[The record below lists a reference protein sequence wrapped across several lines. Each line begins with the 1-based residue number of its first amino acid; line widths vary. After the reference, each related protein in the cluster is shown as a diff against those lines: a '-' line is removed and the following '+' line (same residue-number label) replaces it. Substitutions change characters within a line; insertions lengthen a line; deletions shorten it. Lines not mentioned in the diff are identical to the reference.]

1 MNTKSIN
8 KQNRPNLKRTVS
20 NDTQTLIFIIATIV
34 ITVGLVLYA
43 LFSIIKPFENKSFE
57 DIKVVTEEDYLSQ
70 EGNKSKE
77 YYVFIYQEGNYK
89 QEMLDKGLV
98 RYANYAR
105 KNKEA
110 RPIYRLDFGNDFYN
124 KLKNALG
131 YTEEN
136 YQTNLPTLVCLNS
149 EVRIKSSLEM
159 RRLCHNFFVSSAI
172 PSTNTSGVSPAF
184 CAASSIFCPCS
195 SIPVR
200 KKTSCPIKRLNRAK
214 TSQAIVV

>member
-8 KQNRPNLKRTVS
+8 KKNRPNLKRTVS

-136 YQTNLPTLVCLNS
+136 YQTNLPTLVYVKDGKITSKYNTVSTILT
-149 EVRIKSSLEM
+149 ELEGKM
-159 RRLCHNFFVSSAI
+159 
-172 PSTNTSGVSPAF
+172 
-184 CAASSIFCPCS
+184 
-195 SIPVR
+195 
-200 KKTSCPIKRLNRAK
+200 K
-214 TSQAIVV
+214 